1 MTACGRPPERG
12 GTRRDAMKRDAPWH
26 DCRARRV
33 IFAGLRRGE
42 PDGYRSPDYSGA
54 LTAGFAGIPAYSI
67 GTCIGTF
74 EEE

>member
-1 MTACGRPPERG
+1 MTAGRVASYSPDCAAASRG
-12 GTRRDAMKRDAPWH
+12 
-26 DCRARRV
+26 
-33 IFAGLRRGE
+33 
-42 PDGYRSPDYSGA
+42 GYRSPDYSGA